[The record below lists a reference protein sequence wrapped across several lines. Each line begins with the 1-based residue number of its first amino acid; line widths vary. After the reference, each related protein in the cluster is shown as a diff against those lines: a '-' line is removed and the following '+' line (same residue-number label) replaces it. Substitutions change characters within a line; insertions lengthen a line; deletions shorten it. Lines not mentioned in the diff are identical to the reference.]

1 MKTLRDCPFLECMR
15 DRHKALPD
23 DYQMKP
29 DVPNCLVNG
38 HYNVTQYQGILYV
51 RLGSPEK
58 ALS

>member
-1 MKTLRDCPFLECMR
+1 MKTLRDCPFLECMK
-15 DRHKALPD
+15 DRHKALKE
-23 DYQMKP
+23 MKP

-38 HYNVTQYQGILYV
+38 HFNVTQYQGILYV

>member
-15 DRHKALPD
+15 DRHKALKE
-23 DYQMKP
+23 MKP
-29 DVPNCLVNG
+29 DVPNCLANG